1 MKRAMQALAIGC
13 AAFAATPVAA
23 AEGTIKIAT
32 WNLEHLAA
40 TNGTGCRPREDADYA
55 KLRSYADRL
64 DADVVGF
71 QEVETEGAA
80 ARVFDP
86 ARYDIVMSGQPYP
99 SPSGGCR
106 GKDGLKLLPQRTG
119 FAIKKSVAYAV
130 NPPLEALNTN
140 REGGPLRWGVDIT
153 IEGKRPIRILNVHLK
168 SGCPKGAKPSDDDCP
183 VLFRQAPIV
192 EDWIDARERASETFL
207 AIGDFNRILDPNDSE
222 VWLTWDDLDPAGLD
236 LHVAAHEAV
245 GGPISPA
252 CNNGRYKEFIDHIV
266 MSDRAAKRWDRS
278 SFRELVYEEVDEQRP
293 SDHCPVAITI
303 TR

>member
-1 MKRAMQALAIGC
+1 MKRLMLALAVGWI
-13 AAFAATPVAA
+13 AFSAPPAFAADD
-23 AEGTIKIAT
+23 TIKIAT
-32 WNLEHLAA
+32 WNLEHLAEA
-40 TNGTGCRPREDADYA
+40 NGAGCRPRDDADYA

-64 DADVVGF
+64 DADIIGF
-71 QEVETEGAA
+71 QEVETGGAA

-86 ARYDIVMSGQPYP
+86 ERYDIVMSGQPYP

-119 FAIKKSVAYAV
+119 FAIRKGVAYSV
-130 NPPLEALNTN
+130 NPPLEALNIN

-153 IEGKRPIRILNVHLK
+153 VEGKRAIRILNVHLK
-168 SGCPKGAKPSDDDCP
+168 SGCSRGAKPSDDDCS

-192 EDWIDARERASETFL
+192 EDWIDARERAGETFL

-222 VWLTWDDLDPAGLD
+222 VWLSWDDLDPTGLN
-236 LHVAAHEAV
+236 LHVAAHEAE

-252 CNNGRYKEFIDHIV
+252 CNNGRYKDFIDHIV
-266 MSDRAAKRWDRS
+266 MSDRAAMRWDS
-278 SFRELVYEEVDEQRP
+278 MSFRELVYEEIEDEKP
-293 SDHCPVAITI
+293 SDHCPVAITM

>member
-1 MKRAMQALAIGC
+1 MQALAISC
-13 AAFAATPVAA
+13 VAFAAAPARA
-23 AEGTIKIAT
+23 AEGPIKIAT
-32 WNLEHLAA
+32 WNLENLAEA
-40 TNGTGCRPREDADYA
+40 NGTGCRPRDDADYG
-55 KLRSYADRL
+55 KLRNYAERL

-86 ARYDIVMSGQPYP
+86 AQYDIVMSGQPYP

-119 FAIKKSVAYAV
+119 FAIKKGVPYTV
-130 NPPLEALNTN
+130 NPPLEDLNIN

-153 IEGKRPIRILNVHLK
+153 IEGKRPLRILNVHLK
-168 SGCPKGAKPSDDDCP
+168 SGCPRGAKPSDEDCP
-183 VLFRQAPIV
+183 VIFRQAPIV
-192 EDWIDARERASETFL
+192 EDWIDSRERAGETFL

-236 LHVAAHEAV
+236 LHVAAHEAL

-266 MSDRAAKRWDRS
+266 LSDRAFERWNRS
-278 SFRELVYEEVDEQRP
+278 TFKEIVYDEGGEDAP
-293 SDHCPVAITI
+293 SDHCPISIAITGPD
-303 TR
+303 